1 MAIYPL
7 DIVICSL
14 YNWVQIFK
22 LDTFLF
28 TFIRVAKCDLW
39 MIKPKNDVSTTIIW
53 NGYCF
58 LQQLNIT
65 GDICIFKYD
74 KAQIFDYLFMLCQV
88 VSIAE
93 LLNTLPMYSSAVITS
108 ADSLIT
114 ELFTHN
120 GMPL

>member
-1 MAIYPL
+1 MMYLLPL
-7 DIVICSL
+7 FEMVIVFSNNLVSCG
-14 YNWVQIFK
+14 IFAFLNTTK
-22 LDTFLF
+22 LKF
-28 TFIRVAKCDLW
+28 
-39 MIKPKNDVSTTIIW
+39 
-53 NGYCF
+53 
-58 LQQLNIT
+58 
-65 GDICIFKYD
+65 
-74 KAQIFDYLFMLCQV
+74 FDYLFLLCQV

>member
-1 MAIYPL
+1 MAIYPS

-39 MIKPKNDVSTTIIW
+39 MIKMKNDVSITTIW
-53 NGYCF
+53 DGYCF

-65 GDICIFKYD
+65 GDICILNMTKLKF
-74 KAQIFDYLFMLCQV
+74 FDYLFLLCQV

-120 GMPL
+120 GMPW

>member
-7 DIVICSL
+7 DSVICPL
-14 YNWVQIFK
+14 YNWAQICK

-28 TFIRVAKCDLW
+28 TFMRVTKCDLW
-39 MIKPKNDVSTTIIW
+39 MIKLKNDVPPLFEMVIVFS
-53 NGYCF
+53 F
-58 LQQLNIT
+58 LAFLNMT
-65 GDICIFKYD
+65 KLKFFY
-74 KAQIFDYLFMLCQV
+74 YLFLLFQV

-120 GMPL
+120 GMPW

>member
-14 YNWVQIFK
+14 YNWAQICK

-28 TFIRVAKCDLW
+28 TFMRVAKCDIW
-39 MIKPKNDVSTTIIW
+39 MIKLKNDVSTTIIW

-65 GDICIFKYD
+65 RDICIFKYD
-74 KAQIFDYLFMLCQV
+74 KAQIFYYLFLLCQV

-120 GMPL
+120 GMPW

>member
-1 MAIYPL
+1 MAIYPS

-39 MIKPKNDVSTTIIW
+39 MIKMKNDVSITTIW
-53 NGYCF
+53 DGYCF
-58 LQQLNIT
+58 LQQLDIT
-65 GDICIFKYD
+65 WDICIFKYD
-74 KAQIFDYLFMLCQV
+74 KAQIFDYLFLLCQV